1 MSMNP
6 LALCSVA
13 ILMAGA
19 AEARNLG
26 TSLLD
31 KAEAGWVAPGAGNQ
45 GKNGKLNGNAGG
57 TKPVVIEEPVPEEPV
72 LPDEPAP
79 PEEPAPEEPAP
90 EEPAPEEPAPEEPAP
105 EEPAPEEPAPTE
117 PAPEESAPSDV

>member
-57 TKPVVIEEPVPEEPV
+57 TKPVVIEEPVPEEP
-72 LPDEPAP
+72 
-79 PEEPAPEEPAP
+79 APEEPAP

-117 PAPEESAPSDV
+117 PGPEEPAPTEPGPEESAPSDV